1 MTPFPVQIQSYP
13 NVELSSYF
21 SEPALFPHSYCL
33 HLTNLLKT
41 PWIFTLYFYFIY
53 VSLGRRIM
61 SYSSCS
67 PQTLSLSTVGFYW
80 LFLHL
85 YNCLINDLVIFSI
98 FIFFYQIYIKC
109 HDLAIPYFQWKIH
122 IIFQSSL
129 NLSFC
134 TYLFCP
140 QRLLITSTPVNCPE
154 VLHLICP
161 LWCLDLNIILYFTLH
176 LSLSTHKPA
185 RIPRHTQIQNVELFY
200 CLALVLTFSLFYV
213 YSIF

>member
-1 MTPFPVQIQSYP
+1 MKWILPNQSYLNHSKNYQHITSLTMTPFPVQIQSYP

-21 SEPALFPHSYCL
+21 SEPALFLHSYCL

-98 FIFFYQIYIKC
+98 FIFFLSNLYQMSW
-109 HDLAIPYFQWKIH
+109 P
-122 IIFQSSL
+122 S
-129 NLSFC
+129 N
-134 TYLFCP
+134 
-140 QRLLITSTPVNCPE
+140 
-154 VLHLICP
+154 
-161 LWCLDLNIILYFTLH
+161 
-176 LSLSTHKPA
+176 
-185 RIPRHTQIQNVELFY
+185 
-200 CLALVLTFSLFYV
+200 SLFSVKNPYHFPV
-213 YSIF
+213 